1 MIINLKRGFCNL
13 LIKMSNDFKEQVGW
27 LDWFFLAFE
36 EYTNVLSWMNWRLS
50 TYHALLTSC
59 LWSRNPPSYHA
70 YQGESSSFNK
80 CVQSTSSESGSVLWP
95 KAGGGPAPVSL
106 AHTGNFYHG
115 TRAQKPSNVHG
126 RNFQYSGISHSCRG
140 VHLLNSRP
148 CEYFWPMDINRN
160 TLHPSCTEAVKS
172 WFSRQ
177 SIGSLSAC
185 VEQTSPDSRS
195 SHKWY

>member
-1 MIINLKRGFCNL
+1 MTSKSRLGGL
-13 LIKMSNDFKEQVGW
+13 TD
-27 LDWFFLAFE
+27 FFLAFE

-95 KAGGGPAPVSL
+95 KAGGGPAPVNL

-115 TRAQKPSNVHG
+115 IRAQKPSNVHG
-126 RNFQYSGISHSCRG
+126 RNFQYSCISYSCRS
-140 VHLLNSRP
+140 VYLLNSRP

-160 TLHPSCTEAVKS
+160 TLRPSCAEAVKS

-177 SIGSLSAC
+177 SIRVLECLCRADKPWF
-185 VEQTSPDSRS
+185 EIIQ
-195 SHKWY
+195 